1 MRVRHPTTRKLAGLS
16 AIGFAIATTPLL
28 FGTAAQ
34 AAVVATVP
42 LGTANGYS
50 VLAGETITN
59 VSFTTTRLNLGLSP
73 GTSITGF
80 PPGIVL
86 APSVIHQ
93 ADTEANQAKSDLNGG
108 YSNAAGRPLDA
119 TVNADLVGL
128 TLQGGVYAAA
138 SKGPLSLSGTLTLDA
153 SGNTDTVFIFQTNS
167 TLITASGSNVNL
179 INGAQ
184 ACRVFWQVGSS
195 ATLGSGSS
203 FSGTIMALTSI
214 TVESSVTIHGRALA
228 RNGSVTLIGDTFT
241 APTCATAGSG
251 SGSDTSATATTAT
264 TATSATTGTTGTTG
278 TTTATAGTGTTAA
291 TTATTATGESGV
303 EAAIAESSSVP
314 VTYQFPRTG
323 STSEPVVLLAILTL
337 FAGIA
342 ATWFTVRRPTTK

>member
-1 MRVRHPTTRKLAGLS
+1 MRVRHHTTRKLAGLT
-16 AIGFAIATTPLL
+16 AVGFALAATPLL

-59 VSFTTTRLNLGLSP
+59 VGFTTMRFNLGLSP

-86 APSVIHQ
+86 NPSVIHQ
-93 ADTEANQAKSDLNGG
+93 ADTEADQAKADLSSG
-108 YSNAAGRPLDA
+108 YSNAAGRPVNA

-128 TLQGGVYAAA
+128 TLQGGVYAAEN
-138 SKGPLSLSGTLTLDA
+138 SGPLSLSGGLTLDA
-153 SGNTDTVFIFQTNS
+153 AGNTDTVFIFQTDS
-167 TLITASGSNVNL
+167 TLTTASGSSVNL

-214 TVESSVTIHGRALA
+214 TVQSSVTIHGRTLA
-228 RNGSVTLIGDTFT
+228 RNGSVTLISDTFV
-241 APTCATAGSG
+241 APTCATAGTGTGNTTVTSG
-251 SGSDTSATATTAT
+251 TTSDTT
-264 TATSATTGTTGTTG
+264 
-278 TTTATAGTGTTAA
+278 TTTATATATSD
-291 TTATTATGESGV
+291 TTATTDSGV
-303 EAAIAESSSVP
+303 EAEIAQTSIVP

-323 STSEPVVLLAILTL
+323 STSEPIVLLAILTL